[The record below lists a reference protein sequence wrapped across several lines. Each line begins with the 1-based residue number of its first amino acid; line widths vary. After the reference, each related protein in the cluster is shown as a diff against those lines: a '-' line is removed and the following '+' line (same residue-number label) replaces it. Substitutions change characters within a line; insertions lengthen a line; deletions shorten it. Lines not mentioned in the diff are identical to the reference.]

1 MYDKGGLAASKDA
14 CHCFVVDVLIF
25 TEEGATLTE
34 ATDDLFA

>member
-1 MYDKGGLAASKDA
+1 MIREELAASKDV
-14 CHCFVVDVLIF
+14 CYCFVVDILVF

>member
-14 CHCFVVDVLIF
+14 CHCFVVDILVF

-34 ATDDLFA
+34 AADDLFT